1 MAFDNH
7 LMQPLFQLTIGKPG
21 SSFAFE
27 IARKIGLPEDILELA
42 SEKAGVKN
50 INYDRHLKD
59 IARDKRYWENK
70 RQTIRQQE
78 KRLEELM
85 AEYEKELTGAKTLR
99 KEIITKAKEEAQ
111 QLLKESNRMIEN
123 TIRQIKET
131 QAEKEKTKDLR
142 QQLEEFKNV
151 VVEDTKPLETESEE
165 KIAKLSIKA
174 KRIKLDP
181 EPVEEKHVPLE
192 SQDHPLKPGDAVRMI
207 DTQAAGEV
215 IEIKDKMVQV
225 ETGSLRFFVPL
236 DKIERITR
244 SDLKKSLRANQA
256 YRENDPG
263 LVQRNINFKPE
274 IDIRG
279 VRGEE
284 AINQVRELIDNA
296 LIVQHRNLRIL
307 HGKGNG
313 ILRQL
318 VRQYLATID
327 VVKSFRDEH
336 VEFGGS
342 GITVVEMDF

>member
-1 MAFDNH
+1 M
-7 LMQPLFQLTIGKPG
+7 
-21 SSFAFE
+21 
-27 IARKIGLPEDILELA
+27 
-42 SEKAGVKN
+42 
-50 INYDRHLKD
+50 
-59 IARDKRYWENK
+59 
-70 RQTIRQQE
+70 
-78 KRLEELM
+78 
-85 AEYEKELTGAKTLR
+85 
-99 KEIITKAKEEAQ
+99 
-111 QLLKESNRMIEN
+111 
-123 TIRQIKET
+123 
-131 QAEKEKTKDLR
+131 
-142 QQLEEFKNV
+142 
-151 VVEDTKPLETESEE
+151 
-165 KIAKLSIKA
+165 
-174 KRIKLDP
+174 
-181 EPVEEKHVPLE
+181 
-192 SQDHPLKPGDAVRMI
+192 KPGDAVRMI

-225 ETGSLRFFVPL
+225 ETGSLRFFVPV

-244 SDLKKSLRANQA
+244 SDLKKSLKANQV

-263 LVQRNINFKPE
+263 IVQRNINFKPE

-318 VRQYLATID
+318 VRQYLATVDI
-327 VVKSFRDEH
+327 VKTFRDEH